1 MYSTVTIKAGEVPL
15 AVGDVLEV
23 VIGQIAHGGHFI
35 AHAQGRTIFVRHAIT
50 GESARIKITEVRS
63 KMVRADAI
71 EILVKSPDR
80 VAAPCEFAGPG
91 ACGGCDFQHID
102 IARQRLLK
110 QQVVQDA
117 FRRHARLDDVEVVV
131 ESVSGDQSG
140 LSWRTRV
147 RWSVDSSG
155 HLGFHRFR
163 SSEILAVNTCLIA
176 TQGQGGVPD
185 RTYPGALEV
194 RSAQG
199 SDGEL
204 VISNAASGSASS
216 RRVNQEVLGRK
227 WNIDIESFWQGH
239 VGAAEALVRA
249 VLDLGN
255 PQPGET
261 WWDLY
266 SGVGLFSGYLSSAV
280 GPNGLVVA
288 VEGSARSVRDARRN
302 LQHDQQVKLVES
314 DVARWLA
321 KATDHGPADH
331 GLVSGIVLDP
341 PRTGIGPVI
350 ARQIAAQEPRVVVY
364 VACDPV
370 ALARDVESF
379 AAFGY
384 RMDKITGFD
393 AFPMTHHVE
402 VVATLVPIPGHDQIS

>member
-1 MYSTVTIKAGEVPL
+1 MTSKSSEVPL

-23 VIGQIAHGGHFI
+23 TIGQIAHGGHFI

-50 GESARIKITEVRS
+50 GESVRIKITEVRS

-71 EILVKSPDR
+71 KILVKSPDR
-80 VAAPCEFAGPG
+80 VTAPCEFTGPG
-91 ACGGCDFQHID
+91 ACGGCDFQHIAL
-102 IARQRLLK
+102 ARQRAFK
-110 QQVVQDA
+110 QQVVKDA
-117 FRRHARLDDVEVVV
+117 FRRHAGLNEVEVVV
-131 ESVSGDQSG
+131 ESVPGDQSG

-163 SSEILAVNTCLIA
+163 SSEILPVNTCLIA
-176 TQGQGGVPD
+176 TQGQGAVPES
-185 RTYPGALEV
+185 TYPGVLEV
-194 RSAQG
+194 RTAQG

-204 VISNAASGSASS
+204 VISNAASGSTSS
-216 RRVNQEVLGRK
+216 RRVNQEVLGRN

-255 PQPGET
+255 PQLGET

-302 LQHDQQVKLVES
+302 LQHDHQVKLVES

-321 KATDHGPADH
+321 KATDHG
-331 GLVSGIVLDP
+331 LVSGVVLDP
-341 PRTGIGPVI
+341 PRTGVGRVI

-370 ALARDVESF
+370 ALARDVAIF
-379 AAFGY
+379 YTFGY
-384 RMDKITGFD
+384 RLDKITGFD

>member
-1 MYSTVTIKAGEVPL
+1 MTIKSGEAPL
-15 AVGDVLEV
+15 AVGDVIEV
-23 VIGQIAHGGHFI
+23 VIGKIAHGGHFI
-35 AHAQGRTIFVRHAIT
+35 AHAQGRTIFVRHAIA
-50 GESARIKITEVRS
+50 GESAKIRITEVRS

-71 EILVKSPDR
+71 EILAKSPDR
-80 VAAPCEFAGPG
+80 VDAPCEFAGPG
-91 ACGGCDFQHID
+91 ACGGCDFQHIA
-102 IARQRLLK
+102 ISRQRSLK
-110 QQVVQDA
+110 QEVVQDA
-117 FRRHARLDDVEVVV
+117 FRRHAGIDDVEVVV
-131 ESVSGDQSG
+131 DSVPGDRDG

-163 SSEILAVNTCLIA
+163 SSEILPVDTCLIA

-185 RTYPGALEV
+185 RTYPGVLEV

-204 VISNAASGSASS
+204 VVSTAASESTNS
-216 RRVNQEVLGRK
+216 RRINQEVLGRN

-255 PQPGET
+255 PQPSET

-280 GPNGLVVA
+280 GPTGLVVA

-302 LQHDQQVKLVES
+302 LQHDQRVKLVES
-314 DVARWLA
+314 DVGRWLA
-321 KATDHGPADH
+321 KATDH
-331 GLVSGIVLDP
+331 LQVSGIVLDP
-341 PRTGIGPVI
+341 PRTGVGRTI
-350 ARQIAAQEPRVVVY
+350 ARQIAARGPRVVVY

-370 ALARDVESF
+370 ALARDVEIF
-379 AAFGY
+379 AGFGY
-384 RMDKITGFD
+384 RLDKIKGFD

-402 VVATLVPIPGHDQIS
+402 VVATLVPILDRDQIS

>member
-1 MYSTVTIKAGEVPL
+1 MTSKSSEVPI

-50 GESARIKITEVRS
+50 GETAKIKITEVRS

-71 EILVKSPDR
+71 EILIKSPDR
-80 VAAPCEFAGPG
+80 VVAPCEFAGPG
-91 ACGGCDFQHID
+91 ACGGCDFQHIA
-102 IARQRLLK
+102 ISKQRSLK

-117 FRRHARLDDVEVVV
+117 FRRHAGLDDVEVVV
-131 ESVSGDQSG
+131 ESVPGDLSG

-147 RWSVDSSG
+147 RWSVDRSG

-176 TQGQGGVPD
+176 TQGQGAVPES
-185 RTYPGALEV
+185 TYPGVLEV

-199 SDGEL
+199 SDGEI
-204 VISNAASGSASS
+204 VISDASSGSTSG
-216 RRVNQEVLGRK
+216 RRVNQEVLGRR
-227 WNIDIESFWQGH
+227 WNIDIECFWQGH
-239 VGAAEALVRA
+239 VGAAEALVRT

-266 SGVGLFSGYLSSAV
+266 SGVGLFSAYLASAV

-302 LQHDQQVKLVES
+302 LQNDNHVKLVES
-314 DVARWLA
+314 DVGRWLA
-321 KATDHGPADH
+321 KVADHGPGDH
-331 GLVSGIVLDP
+331 VQVSGIVLDP
-341 PRTGIGPVI
+341 PRTGVGPSI

-370 ALARDVESF
+370 ALARDVEIF
-379 AAFGY
+379 ATFGY
-384 RMDKITGFD
+384 QLDKIFGFD

-402 VVATLVPIPGHDQIS
+402 VVATLVPIPSRDQIS

>member
-1 MYSTVTIKAGEVPL
+1 MTSKSSEVPL

-23 VIGQIAHGGHFI
+23 TIGQIAHGGHFI

-50 GESARIKITEVRS
+50 GESVRIKITEVRS

-71 EILVKSPDR
+71 KILVKSPDR
-80 VAAPCEFAGPG
+80 VTAPCEFTGPG
-91 ACGGCDFQHID
+91 ACGGCDFQHIAL
-102 IARQRLLK
+102 ARQRAFK
-110 QQVVQDA
+110 QQVVKDA
-117 FRRHARLDDVEVVV
+117 FRRHAGLNEVEVVV
-131 ESVSGDQSG
+131 ESVPGDQSG

-163 SSEILAVNTCLIA
+163 SSEILPVNTCLIA
-176 TQGQGGVPD
+176 TQGQGAVPES
-185 RTYPGALEV
+185 TYPGVLEV

-204 VISNAASGSASS
+204 VISNAASGSTSS
-216 RRVNQEVLGRK
+216 RRVNQEVLGRN

-302 LQHDQQVKLVES
+302 LQHDHQVKLVES

-321 KATDHGPADH
+321 KATDHG
-331 GLVSGIVLDP
+331 LVSGVVLDP
-341 PRTGIGPVI
+341 PRTGVGRVI

-370 ALARDVESF
+370 ALARDVAIF
-379 AAFGY
+379 YTFGY
-384 RMDKITGFD
+384 RLDKITGFD

>member
-1 MYSTVTIKAGEVPL
+1 MTIKAGEAPL

-80 VAAPCEFAGPG
+80 VVAPCQFAGPG
-91 ACGGCDFQHID
+91 ACGGCDFQHIA
-102 IARQRLLK
+102 ISRQRSLK

-117 FRRHARLDDVEVVV
+117 FRRHAHLDEVGVVV
-131 ESVSGDQSG
+131 ESVPGDQSG

-147 RWSVDSSG
+147 RWSVDTSG

-176 TQGQGGVPD
+176 TQGQGGVPEG
-185 RTYPGALEV
+185 TYPGVLEV

-199 SDGEL
+199 SDGEI
-204 VISNAASGSASS
+204 VISAATSGSTNS
-216 RRVNQEVLGRK
+216 RRVNHEVLGRN

-239 VGAAEALVRA
+239 VGAAEALVRT

-266 SGVGLFSGYLSSAV
+266 SGVGLFSAYLSPVV
-280 GPNGLVVA
+280 GPTGLVVA
-288 VEGSARSVRDARRN
+288 VEGSARSIRDARRN
-302 LQHDQQVKLVES
+302 LQHDHHVKLVES

-321 KATDHGPADH
+321 KSTDH
-331 GLVSGIVLDP
+331 GLVSGVVLDP
-341 PRTGIGPVI
+341 PRTGVGPVI

-370 ALARDVESF
+370 ALARDVEIFST
-379 AAFGY
+379 FGY
-384 RMDKITGFD
+384 RLDKITGFD

-402 VVATLVPIPGHDQIS
+402 VVATLVPIPGRDQIS

>member
-1 MYSTVTIKAGEVPL
+1 MTIKAGEVPL

-91 ACGGCDFQHID
+91 ACGGCDFQHIN
-102 IARQRLLK
+102 IVRQRVLK

-117 FRRHARLDDVEVVV
+117 FRRHAHLDDVEVLI
-131 ESVSGDQSG
+131 ESVPGDESG
-140 LSWRTRV
+140 LLWRTRV

-163 SSEILAVNTCLIA
+163 SSEILAVDTCLIA
-176 TQGQGGVPD
+176 TQGQGGVPE
-185 RTYPGALEV
+185 RTYSGALEV

-204 VISNAASGSASS
+204 VISNAASGSTNS
-216 RRVNQEVLGRK
+216 RRVNHVVLGRN

-239 VGAAEALVRA
+239 VGAAEALVRT
-249 VLDLGN
+249 VIGFGN

-266 SGVGLFSGYLSSAV
+266 AGVGLFSGYLSPAV
-280 GPNGLVVA
+280 GPTGLVVA

-302 LQHDQQVKLVES
+302 LQHEQNVTLVES
-314 DVARWLA
+314 DVGRWLA
-321 KATDHGPADH
+321 RPNKH
-331 GLVSGIVLDP
+331 GLLAGVVLDP
-341 PRTGIGPVI
+341 PRTGVGPVI
-350 ARQIAAQEPRVVVY
+350 ARQISAQKPRVVVY

-370 ALARDVESF
+370 ALARDVEIF
-379 AAFGY
+379 GTFGY
-384 RMDKITGFD
+384 RLDKITGFD

-402 VVATLVPIPGHDQIS
+402 VVATLVPIPGRDQVS

>member
-1 MYSTVTIKAGEVPL
+1 MTSKSSEVPL

-23 VIGQIAHGGHFI
+23 TIGQIAHGGHFI

-50 GESARIKITEVRS
+50 GESVRIKITEVRS

-71 EILVKSPDR
+71 KILVKSPDR
-80 VAAPCEFAGPG
+80 VTAPCEFTGPG
-91 ACGGCDFQHID
+91 ACGGCDFQHIAL
-102 IARQRLLK
+102 ARQRAFK
-110 QQVVQDA
+110 QQVVKDA
-117 FRRHARLDDVEVVV
+117 FRRHAGLNEVEVVV
-131 ESVSGDQSG
+131 ESVPGDQSG

-163 SSEILAVNTCLIA
+163 SSEILPVNTCLIA
-176 TQGQGGVPD
+176 TQGQGAVPES
-185 RTYPGALEV
+185 TYPGVLEV

-204 VISNAASGSASS
+204 VISNAASGSTSS
-216 RRVNQEVLGRK
+216 RRVNQEVLGRN

-302 LQHDQQVKLVES
+302 LQHDHQVKLVES

-321 KATDHGPADH
+321 KATDHG
-331 GLVSGIVLDP
+331 LVSGVVLDP
-341 PRTGIGPVI
+341 PRTGVGRVI

-370 ALARDVESF
+370 ALARDVEIF

>member
-1 MYSTVTIKAGEVPL
+1 MTSKPGEVPL

-23 VIGQIAHGGHFI
+23 AIGQIAHGGHFI

-80 VAAPCEFAGPG
+80 VAAPCKFTGPE
-91 ACGGCDFQHID
+91 ACGGCDFQHIAL
-102 IARQRLLK
+102 ARQRAFK
-110 QQVVQDA
+110 QQVVKDA
-117 FRRHARLDDVEVVV
+117 FRRHAGLDDVEVVV
-131 ESVSGDQSG
+131 ESVPGDQSG

-163 SSEILAVNTCLIA
+163 SSEILPVNTCLIA
-176 TQGQGGVPD
+176 TKGQGGVPE
-185 RTYPGALEV
+185 RTFPGVLEV

-199 SDGEL
+199 SDGEI
-204 VISNAASGSASS
+204 VISDATSGSTNA
-216 RRVNQEVLGRK
+216 RRVNHEVLGRN

-239 VGAAEALVRA
+239 VGAAEALVRT

-266 SGVGLFSGYLSSAV
+266 SGVGLFSAYLSPAV
-280 GPNGLVVA
+280 GPTGLVVA

-302 LQHDQQVKLVES
+302 LQHDHQVKLVES

-321 KATDHGPADH
+321 KATAHGPSEH
-331 GLVSGIVLDP
+331 GSVSGVVLDP
-341 PRTGIGPVI
+341 PRTGIGRVI

-370 ALARDVESF
+370 ALARDVAIFST
-379 AAFGY
+379 FGY
-384 RMDKITGFD
+384 RLDKITGFD

>member
-1 MYSTVTIKAGEVPL
+1 MTIKAGEAPL

-80 VAAPCEFAGPG
+80 VVAPCQFAGPG
-91 ACGGCDFQHID
+91 ACGGCDFQHIA
-102 IARQRLLK
+102 ISRQRSLK

-117 FRRHARLDDVEVVV
+117 FRRHAHLDEVGVVV
-131 ESVSGDQSG
+131 ESVPGDQSG

-176 TQGQGGVPD
+176 TQGQGGVPEG
-185 RTYPGALEV
+185 TYPGALEV

-199 SDGEL
+199 SDGEI
-204 VISNAASGSASS
+204 VISAATSGSTNS
-216 RRVNQEVLGRK
+216 RRVNHEVLGRN

-266 SGVGLFSGYLSSAV
+266 SGVGLFSAYLSPVV
-280 GPNGLVVA
+280 GPTGLVVA
-288 VEGSARSVRDARRN
+288 VEGSARSIRDARRN
-302 LQHDQQVKLVES
+302 LQHDHHVKLVES

-321 KATDHGPADH
+321 KSTDH
-331 GLVSGIVLDP
+331 GLVSGVVLDP
-341 PRTGIGPVI
+341 PRTGVGPVI

-370 ALARDVESF
+370 ALARDVEIFST
-379 AAFGY
+379 FGY
-384 RMDKITGFD
+384 RLDKITGFD

-402 VVATLVPIPGHDQIS
+402 VVATLVPIPGRDQIS

>member
-1 MYSTVTIKAGEVPL
+1 MTSKSGEVPL

-80 VAAPCEFAGPG
+80 VVAPCEFAGPG
-91 ACGGCDFQHID
+91 ACGGCDFQHIA
-102 IARQRLLK
+102 ISRQRSLK

-117 FRRHARLDDVEVVV
+117 FRRHAGLDDVEVVV
-131 ESVSGDQSG
+131 KPVPGDQNG

-147 RWSVDSSG
+147 RWSVDRSG

-176 TQGQGGVPD
+176 TKGQGGVPE
-185 RTYPGALEV
+185 RTYPGVLEA

-199 SDGEL
+199 SDGEI
-204 VISNAASGSASS
+204 VISAVTSGSTNG
-216 RRVNQEVLGRK
+216 RRVNQEVLGRN

-239 VGAAEALVRA
+239 VGAAEALVRT

-266 SGVGLFSGYLSSAV
+266 SGVGLFSAYLASAV
-280 GPNGLVVA
+280 GPTGLVVA

-302 LQHDQQVKLVES
+302 LQNDHHVKLVES

-321 KATDHGPADH
+321 MPADR
-331 GLVSGIVLDP
+331 GLVSGVVLDP
-341 PRTGIGPVI
+341 PRTGVGPVI

-370 ALARDVESF
+370 ALARDVEIFST
-379 AAFGY
+379 FGY
-384 RMDKITGFD
+384 RLDKITGFD

>member
-1 MYSTVTIKAGEVPL
+1 MTIKSGEAPL
-15 AVGDVLEV
+15 AVGDVIEV

-50 GESARIKITEVRS
+50 GESAKIRITEVRS

-71 EILVKSPDR
+71 EILAKSPDR
-80 VAAPCEFAGPG
+80 VDAPCEFAGPG
-91 ACGGCDFQHID
+91 ACGGCDFQHIA
-102 IARQRLLK
+102 ISRQRSLK
-110 QQVVQDA
+110 QEVVQDA
-117 FRRHARLDDVEVVV
+117 FRRHAGIDDVEVVV
-131 ESVSGDQSG
+131 DSVPGDRDG

-163 SSEILAVNTCLIA
+163 SSEILPVDTCLIA

-185 RTYPGALEV
+185 RTSPGVLEV

-204 VISNAASGSASS
+204 VVSTAASESTNS
-216 RRVNQEVLGRK
+216 RRINQEVLGRN

-255 PQPGET
+255 PQPSET

-280 GPNGLVVA
+280 GPTGLVVA

-302 LQHDQQVKLVES
+302 LQHDRQVKLVES
-314 DVARWLA
+314 DVGRWLA
-321 KATDHGPADH
+321 LPTDHGQVT
-331 GLVSGIVLDP
+331 GVVLDP
-341 PRTGIGPVI
+341 PRTGVGRTI
-350 ARQIAAQEPRVVVY
+350 AQQIAAKEPRVVVY

-370 ALARDVESF
+370 ALARDVEIF
-379 AAFGY
+379 ASFGY
-384 RMDKITGFD
+384 RLNKIKGFD
-393 AFPMTHHVE
+393 AFPMT
-402 VVATLVPIPGHDQIS
+402 

>member
-1 MYSTVTIKAGEVPL
+1 MTSKSSEVPL

-23 VIGQIAHGGHFI
+23 TIGQIAHGGHFI

-50 GESARIKITEVRS
+50 GESVRIKITEVRS

-71 EILVKSPDR
+71 KILVKSPDR
-80 VAAPCEFAGPG
+80 VTAPCEFTGPG
-91 ACGGCDFQHID
+91 ACGGCDFQHIAL
-102 IARQRLLK
+102 ARQRAFK
-110 QQVVQDA
+110 QQVVKDA
-117 FRRHARLDDVEVVV
+117 FRRHAGLNEVEVVV
-131 ESVSGDQSG
+131 ESVPGDQSG

-163 SSEILAVNTCLIA
+163 SSEILPVNTCLIA
-176 TQGQGGVPD
+176 TQGQGAVPES
-185 RTYPGALEV
+185 TYPGVLEV

-204 VISNAASGSASS
+204 VISNAASGSTSS
-216 RRVNQEVLGRK
+216 RRVNQEVLGRT
-227 WNIDIESFWQGH
+227 WTIDIESFWQGH

-302 LQHDQQVKLVES
+302 LQHDHQVKLVES

-321 KATDHGPADH
+321 KATDHG
-331 GLVSGIVLDP
+331 LVSGVVLDP
-341 PRTGIGPVI
+341 PRTGVGRVI

-370 ALARDVESF
+370 ALARDVAIF
-379 AAFGY
+379 YTFGY
-384 RMDKITGFD
+384 RLDKITGFD

>member
-1 MYSTVTIKAGEVPL
+1 MTSKSSEVPL

-23 VIGQIAHGGHFI
+23 TIGQIAHGGHFI

-50 GESARIKITEVRS
+50 GESVRIKITEVRS

-71 EILVKSPDR
+71 KILVKSPDR
-80 VAAPCEFAGPG
+80 VTAPCEFTGPG
-91 ACGGCDFQHID
+91 ACGGCDFQHIAL
-102 IARQRLLK
+102 ARQRAFK
-110 QQVVQDA
+110 QQVVKDA
-117 FRRHARLDDVEVVV
+117 FRRHAGLNEVEVVV
-131 ESVSGDQSG
+131 ESVPGDQSG

-163 SSEILAVNTCLIA
+163 SSEILPVNTCLIA
-176 TQGQGGVPD
+176 TQGQGAVPES
-185 RTYPGALEV
+185 TYPGVLEV

-204 VISNAASGSASS
+204 VISNAASGSTSS
-216 RRVNQEVLGRK
+216 RRVNQEVLGRN

-302 LQHDQQVKLVES
+302 LQHDHQVKLVES

-321 KATDHGPADH
+321 KATDHG
-331 GLVSGIVLDP
+331 LVSGVVLDP

-370 ALARDVESF
+370 ALARDVEIF

-384 RMDKITGFD
+384 RLDKITGFD

>member
-1 MYSTVTIKAGEVPL
+1 MTIKAGEVPL

-80 VAAPCEFAGPG
+80 VVAPCQFAGPG
-91 ACGGCDFQHID
+91 ACGGCDFQHIA
-102 IARQRLLK
+102 ISRQRSLK

-117 FRRHARLDDVEVVV
+117 FRRHAHLDEVGVVV
-131 ESVSGDQSG
+131 ESVPGDQSG

-176 TQGQGGVPD
+176 TQGQGGVPEG
-185 RTYPGALEV
+185 TYPGVLEV

-199 SDGEL
+199 SDGEI
-204 VISNAASGSASS
+204 VISAATSGSTNS
-216 RRVNQEVLGRK
+216 RRVNHEVLGRN

-302 LQHDQQVKLVES
+302 LQHDHQVKLVES

-321 KATDHGPADH
+321 KSTDH
-331 GLVSGIVLDP
+331 GLVSGVVLDP
-341 PRTGIGPVI
+341 PRTGVGPVI

-370 ALARDVESF
+370 ALARDVEIFST
-379 AAFGY
+379 FGY
-384 RMDKITGFD
+384 RLDKITGFD

-402 VVATLVPIPGHDQIS
+402 VVATLVPIPGRDQIS

>member
-1 MYSTVTIKAGEVPL
+1 MTIKAGEAPL
-15 AVGDVLEV
+15 AGGDVLEV

-80 VAAPCEFAGPG
+80 VVAPCQFAGPG
-91 ACGGCDFQHID
+91 ACGGCDFQHIA
-102 IARQRLLK
+102 ISRQRSLK

-117 FRRHARLDDVEVVV
+117 FRRHAHLDEVGVVV
-131 ESVSGDQSG
+131 ESVPGDQSG

-176 TQGQGGVPD
+176 TQGQGGVPEG
-185 RTYPGALEV
+185 TYPGVLEV

-199 SDGEL
+199 SDGEI
-204 VISNAASGSASS
+204 VISAATSGSTNS
-216 RRVNQEVLGRK
+216 RRVNHEVLGRN

-239 VGAAEALVRA
+239 VGAAEALVRT

-266 SGVGLFSGYLSSAV
+266 SGVGLFSAYLSPVV
-280 GPNGLVVA
+280 GPTGLVVA
-288 VEGSARSVRDARRN
+288 VEGSARSIRDARRN
-302 LQHDQQVKLVES
+302 LQHDHHVKLVES

-321 KATDHGPADH
+321 KSTDH
-331 GLVSGIVLDP
+331 GLVSGVVLDP
-341 PRTGIGPVI
+341 PRTGVGPVI

-370 ALARDVESF
+370 ALARDVEIFST
-379 AAFGY
+379 FGY
-384 RMDKITGFD
+384 RLDKITGFD

-402 VVATLVPIPGHDQIS
+402 VVATLVPIPGRDQIS

>member
-1 MYSTVTIKAGEVPL
+1 MTIKAGEAPL

-102 IARQRLLK
+102 IVRQRSLK

-117 FRRHARLDDVEVVV
+117 FRRHARLDDVVVVV

-176 TQGQGGVPD
+176 TQGQGGVPEG
-185 RTYPGALEV
+185 TYPGVLEV

-199 SDGEL
+199 SDGEI
-204 VISNAASGSASS
+204 VISAATSGSTNS
-216 RRVNQEVLGRK
+216 RRVNHEVLGRN

-239 VGAAEALVRA
+239 VGAAEALVRT

-266 SGVGLFSGYLSSAV
+266 SGVGLFSAYLSPVV
-280 GPNGLVVA
+280 GPTGLVVA
-288 VEGSARSVRDARRN
+288 VEGSARSIRDARRN
-302 LQHDQQVKLVES
+302 LQHDHHVKLVES

-321 KATDHGPADH
+321 KSTDH
-331 GLVSGIVLDP
+331 GLVSGVVLDP
-341 PRTGIGPVI
+341 PRTGVGPVI

-370 ALARDVESF
+370 ALARDVEIFST
-379 AAFGY
+379 FGY
-384 RMDKITGFD
+384 RLDKITGFD

-402 VVATLVPIPGHDQIS
+402 VVATLVPIPGRDQIS

>member
-1 MYSTVTIKAGEVPL
+1 MTSKSSEVPL

-23 VIGQIAHGGHFI
+23 TIGQIAHGGHFI

-50 GESARIKITEVRS
+50 GESVRIKITEVRS

-71 EILVKSPDR
+71 KILVKSPDR
-80 VAAPCEFAGPG
+80 VTAPCEFTGPG
-91 ACGGCDFQHID
+91 ACGGCDFQHIAL
-102 IARQRLLK
+102 ARQRAFK
-110 QQVVQDA
+110 QQVVKDA
-117 FRRHARLDDVEVVV
+117 FRRHAGLNEVEVVV
-131 ESVSGDQSG
+131 ESVPGDQSG

-163 SSEILAVNTCLIA
+163 SSEILPVNTCLIA
-176 TQGQGGVPD
+176 TQGQGAVPES
-185 RTYPGALEV
+185 TYPGVLEV

-204 VISNAASGSASS
+204 VISNAASGSTSS
-216 RRVNQEVLGRK
+216 RRVNQEVLGRN
-227 WNIDIESFWQGH
+227 WNIEIESFWQGH

-302 LQHDQQVKLVES
+302 LQHDHQVKLVES

-321 KATDHGPADH
+321 KATDHG
-331 GLVSGIVLDP
+331 LVSGVVLDP
-341 PRTGIGPVI
+341 PRTGVGRVI

-370 ALARDVESF
+370 ALARDVAIF
-379 AAFGY
+379 YTFGY
-384 RMDKITGFD
+384 RLDKITGFD

>member
-1 MYSTVTIKAGEVPL
+1 MTIKAGEVPL

-80 VAAPCEFAGPG
+80 VVAPCQFAGPG
-91 ACGGCDFQHID
+91 ACGGCDFQHIA
-102 IARQRLLK
+102 ISRQRSLK

-117 FRRHARLDDVEVVV
+117 FRRHAHLDEVGVVV
-131 ESVSGDQSG
+131 ESVPGDQSG

-147 RWSVDSSG
+147 RWSVDTSG

-176 TQGQGGVPD
+176 TQGQGGVPEG
-185 RTYPGALEV
+185 TYPGVLEV

-199 SDGEL
+199 SDGEI
-204 VISNAASGSASS
+204 VISAATSGSTNS
-216 RRVNQEVLGRK
+216 RRVNHEVLGRN

-239 VGAAEALVRA
+239 VGAAEALVRT

-266 SGVGLFSGYLSSAV
+266 SGVGLFSAYLSPVV
-280 GPNGLVVA
+280 GPTGLVVA
-288 VEGSARSVRDARRN
+288 VEGSARSIRDARRN
-302 LQHDQQVKLVES
+302 LQHDHHVKLVES

-321 KATDHGPADH
+321 KSTDH
-331 GLVSGIVLDP
+331 GLVSGVVLDP
-341 PRTGIGPVI
+341 PRTGVGPVI

-370 ALARDVESF
+370 ALARDVEIFST
-379 AAFGY
+379 FGY
-384 RMDKITGFD
+384 RLDKITGFD

-402 VVATLVPIPGHDQIS
+402 VVATLVPIPGRDQIS

>member
-1 MYSTVTIKAGEVPL
+1 MTSKSSEVPL

-23 VIGQIAHGGHFI
+23 TIGQIAHGGHFI

-50 GESARIKITEVRS
+50 GESVRIKITEVRS

-71 EILVKSPDR
+71 KILVKSPDR
-80 VAAPCEFAGPG
+80 VTAPCEFTGPG
-91 ACGGCDFQHID
+91 ACGGCDFQHIAL
-102 IARQRLLK
+102 ARQRAFK
-110 QQVVQDA
+110 QQVVKDA
-117 FRRHARLDDVEVVV
+117 FRRHAGLNEVEVVV
-131 ESVSGDQSG
+131 ESVPGDQSG

-163 SSEILAVNTCLIA
+163 SSEILPVNTCLIA
-176 TQGQGGVPD
+176 TQGQGAVPES
-185 RTYPGALEV
+185 TYPGVLEV

-204 VISNAASGSASS
+204 VISNAASGSTSS
-216 RRVNQEVLGRK
+216 RRVNQEVLGRN

-302 LQHDQQVKLVES
+302 LQHDHQVKLVES

-321 KATDHGPADH
+321 KATDR
-331 GLVSGIVLDP
+331 GLVSGVVLDP
-341 PRTGIGPVI
+341 PRTGVGPVI

-370 ALARDVESF
+370 ALARDVAIF
-379 AAFGY
+379 YTFGY
-384 RMDKITGFD
+384 RLDKITGFD

>member
-1 MYSTVTIKAGEVPL
+1 MTSKSSEVPL

-23 VIGQIAHGGHFI
+23 TIGQIAHGGHFI

-50 GESARIKITEVRS
+50 GESVRIKITEVRS

-71 EILVKSPDR
+71 KILVKSPDR
-80 VAAPCEFAGPG
+80 VTAPCEFTGPG
-91 ACGGCDFQHID
+91 ACGGCDFQHIAL
-102 IARQRLLK
+102 ARQRAFK
-110 QQVVQDA
+110 QQVVKDA
-117 FRRHARLDDVEVVV
+117 FRRHAGLNEVEVVV
-131 ESVSGDQSG
+131 ESVPGDQSG

-163 SSEILAVNTCLIA
+163 SSEILPVNTCLIA
-176 TQGQGGVPD
+176 TQGQGAVPKS
-185 RTYPGALEV
+185 TYPGVLEV

-204 VISNAASGSASS
+204 VISNAASGSTSS
-216 RRVNQEVLGRK
+216 RRVNQEVLGRN

-302 LQHDQQVKLVES
+302 LQHDHQVKLVES

-321 KATDHGPADH
+321 KATDHG
-331 GLVSGIVLDP
+331 LVSGVVLDP
-341 PRTGIGPVI
+341 PRTGVGRVI

-370 ALARDVESF
+370 ALARDVAIF
-379 AAFGY
+379 FTFGY
-384 RMDKITGFD
+384 RLDEITGFD

>member
-1 MYSTVTIKAGEVPL
+1 MTSKSSEVPL

-23 VIGQIAHGGHFI
+23 TIGQIAHGGHFI

-50 GESARIKITEVRS
+50 GESVRIKITEVRS

-71 EILVKSPDR
+71 KILVKSPDR
-80 VAAPCEFAGPG
+80 VTAPCEFTGPG
-91 ACGGCDFQHID
+91 ACGGCDFQHIAL
-102 IARQRLLK
+102 ARQRAFK
-110 QQVVQDA
+110 QQVVKDA
-117 FRRHARLDDVEVVV
+117 FRRHAGLNEVEVVV
-131 ESVSGDQSG
+131 ESVPGDQSG

-163 SSEILAVNTCLIA
+163 SSEILPVNTCLIA
-176 TQGQGGVPD
+176 TQGQGAVPES
-185 RTYPGALEV
+185 TYPGVLEV

-204 VISNAASGSASS
+204 VISNAASGSTSS
-216 RRVNQEVLGRK
+216 RRVNQEVLGRN
-227 WNIDIESFWQGH
+227 WTLDIESFWQGH

-302 LQHDQQVKLVES
+302 LQHDHQVKLVES

-321 KATDHGPADH
+321 KATDHG
-331 GLVSGIVLDP
+331 LVSGVVLDP
-341 PRTGIGPVI
+341 PRTGVGRVI

-370 ALARDVESF
+370 ALARDVAIF
-379 AAFGY
+379 YTFGY
-384 RMDKITGFD
+384 RLDKITGFD

>member
-1 MYSTVTIKAGEVPL
+1 MTSKSSEVPL

-50 GESARIKITEVRS
+50 GESVRIKITEVRS

-71 EILVKSPDR
+71 KILVKSPDR
-80 VAAPCEFAGPG
+80 VTAPCEFTGPG
-91 ACGGCDFQHID
+91 ACGGCDFQHIAL
-102 IARQRLLK
+102 ARQRAFK
-110 QQVVQDA
+110 QQVVKDA
-117 FRRHARLDDVEVVV
+117 FRRHAGLNEVEVVV
-131 ESVSGDQSG
+131 ESVPGDQSG

-163 SSEILAVNTCLIA
+163 SSEILPVNTCLIA
-176 TQGQGGVPD
+176 TQGQGAVPES
-185 RTYPGALEV
+185 TYPGVLEV

-204 VISNAASGSASS
+204 VISNAASGSTSS
-216 RRVNQEVLGRK
+216 RRVNQEVLGRN

-302 LQHDQQVKLVES
+302 LQHDHQVKLVES

-321 KATDHGPADH
+321 KATDHG
-331 GLVSGIVLDP
+331 LVSGVVLDP
-341 PRTGIGPVI
+341 PRTGVGRVI

-370 ALARDVESF
+370 ALARDVAIF
-379 AAFGY
+379 YTFGY
-384 RMDKITGFD
+384 RLDKITGFD

>member
-1 MYSTVTIKAGEVPL
+1 MTIKAGEAPL

-80 VAAPCEFAGPG
+80 VVAPCQFAGPG
-91 ACGGCDFQHID
+91 ACGGCDFQHIA
-102 IARQRLLK
+102 ISRQRSLK

-117 FRRHARLDDVEVVV
+117 FRRHAHLDEVGVVV
-131 ESVSGDQSG
+131 ESVPGDQSG

-176 TQGQGGVPD
+176 TQGQGGVPEG
-185 RTYPGALEV
+185 TYPGVLEV

-199 SDGEL
+199 SDGEI
-204 VISNAASGSASS
+204 VISAATSGSTNS
-216 RRVNQEVLGRK
+216 RRVNHEVLGRN

-266 SGVGLFSGYLSSAV
+266 SGVGLFSAYLSPVV
-280 GPNGLVVA
+280 GPTGLVVA
-288 VEGSARSVRDARRN
+288 VEGSARSIRDARRN
-302 LQHDQQVKLVES
+302 LQHDHHVKLVES

-321 KATDHGPADH
+321 KSTDH
-331 GLVSGIVLDP
+331 GLVSGVVLDP
-341 PRTGIGPVI
+341 PRTGVGPVI

-370 ALARDVESF
+370 ALARDVEIFST
-379 AAFGY
+379 FGY
-384 RMDKITGFD
+384 RLDKITGFD

-402 VVATLVPIPGHDQIS
+402 VVATLVPIPGRDQIS

>member
-1 MYSTVTIKAGEVPL
+1 MTSKSSEVPL

-23 VIGQIAHGGHFI
+23 TIGQIAHGGHFI

-80 VAAPCEFAGPG
+80 VVAPCQFAGPG
-91 ACGGCDFQHID
+91 ACGGCDFQHIA
-102 IARQRLLK
+102 ISRQRSLK

-117 FRRHARLDDVEVVV
+117 FRRHAHLDEVGVVV
-131 ESVSGDQSG
+131 ESVPGDQSG

-176 TQGQGGVPD
+176 TQGQGGVPEG
-185 RTYPGALEV
+185 TYPGALEV

-199 SDGEL
+199 SDGEI
-204 VISNAASGSASS
+204 VISAATSGSTNS
-216 RRVNQEVLGRK
+216 RRVNHEVLGRN

-239 VGAAEALVRA
+239 VGAAEALVRT

-266 SGVGLFSGYLSSAV
+266 SGVGLFSAYLSPVV
-280 GPNGLVVA
+280 GPTGLVVA
-288 VEGSARSVRDARRN
+288 VEGSARSIRDARRN
-302 LQHDQQVKLVES
+302 LQHDHHVKLVES

-321 KATDHGPADH
+321 KSTDH
-331 GLVSGIVLDP
+331 GLVSGVVLDP
-341 PRTGIGPVI
+341 PRTGVGPVI

-370 ALARDVESF
+370 ALARDVEIFST
-379 AAFGY
+379 FGY
-384 RMDKITGFD
+384 RLDKITGFD

-402 VVATLVPIPGHDQIS
+402 VVATLVPIPGRDQIS